1 MERPVHF
8 EIHATDVE
16 RAKTFYEAVFGWRI
30 TQWGG
35 QPYWTIRTG
44 DGDPMAG
51 IPATEPGIDGGLLP
65 RDGGAPDP
73 GQPMTGFVVTVGV
86 ASCDETIQKALEA
99 GASIVFPKAP
109 VPQVGWLAYLTDPEG
124 NRFGV
129 LEPDASAI

>member
-1 MERPVHF
+1 MGANSARIFGLLAGVVASVSRVLEPP
-8 EIHATDVE
+8 AQ
-16 RAKTFYEAVFGWRI
+16 AAAAV
-30 TQWGG
+30 
-35 QPYWTIRTG
+35 G

-51 IPATEPGIDGGLLP
+51 VPASEPGIDGGLIP

-73 GQPMTGFVVTVGV
+73 GQPMNGFVVTVGV
-86 ASCDETIQKALEA
+86 ASCDETIQKALDA

-129 LEPDASAI
+129 LEPDGSAA